1 MARRPEA
8 PPERKQR
15 KTALLVG
22 EGLAE
27 QAFLNHLKGLYVER
41 GSKQVSVKTAKG
53 KGGAHVLDYT
63 RRQGLQA
70 DFDQMGTLL
79 DTDTDWSDEQRKMA
93 IALDIEVF
101 EATPCLEALLLRV
114 ATLKAAPHTTD
125 QCKKAFK
132 QKFQAEAH
140 AQGLF
145 ERHFLK
151 DVLEQARKQVP
162 ELERLVGFLL
172 R

>member
-8 PPERKQR
+8 PPERQQR

-27 QAFLNHLKGLYVER
+27 QAFLNHLKALYVER
-41 GSKQVSVKTAKG
+41 GSKQVTVKTAKG

-70 DFDQMGTLL
+70 AFDQMGTLL
-79 DTDTDWSDEQRKMA
+79 DTDTDWNDEQRGLA
-93 IALDIEVF
+93 IRLGIEVF
-101 EATPCLEALLLRV
+101 EAHPCLEALLLRV
-114 ATLKAAPHTTD
+114 SGLRALHATD

-140 AQGLF
+140 VSGLF
-145 ERHFLK
+145 ERHFPK
-151 DVLEQARKQVP
+151 DVLERARKQVP

-172 R
+172 L

>member
-1 MARRPEA
+1 MARRLEA
-8 PPERKQR
+8 PPERQQR
-15 KTALLVG
+15 NTALLVG

-27 QAFLNHLKGLYVER
+27 QAFLNHIKALYVER
-41 GSKQVSVKTAKG
+41 GSKQVAVKTAKG

-63 RRQGLQA
+63 RRQGMQA
-70 DFDQMGTLL
+70 AFDQVGTLL
-79 DTDTDWSDEQRKMA
+79 DTDTDWNDEQR
-93 IALDIEVF
+93 ALALQLGIEVF
-101 EATPCLEALLLRV
+101 EANPCLEALLLRV
-114 ATLKAAPHTTD
+114 AGHRIPLTTK

-140 AQGLF
+140 APGLF
-145 ERHFLK
+145 ERHFPK
-151 DVLEQARKQVP
+151 DTLDQARKHVP